1 LPDRSLGFNITAL
14 DQASKTFVKLGQT
27 VEKLERK
34 LHDLDKTKAD
44 PQVDVD
50 TRRAEQKIGAF
61 ASGMQRRL
69 TAAIKALPDVEIGA
83 DSSQADRRIAAIR
96 RELVA
101 LSDKRIG
108 IDIDAGT
115 AQAQVQRLR
124 DELNRLGASS
134 PNVQVRADTAAA
146 SAALAVVSRQASSL
160 DRQDVSIGV
169 SVQGITRGILMMGLL
184 TSGIAAVG
192 AAAPAAAAALAAIP
206 AAAGAAG
213 QGIGALAA
221 GFAGIGDAVDALAD
235 VEADAARTS
244 ASSAA
249 TRVAAAE
256 RIASA
261 QRSLQ
266 DAQIAADR
274 AAIAGAQR
282 VADAR
287 RALADAERDASD
299 AARRAADD
307 VVAARERLVDAG
319 TAVVRAEADLHEAR
333 RQAIRDLQDLSEQVS
348 DSALTIEGAEISL
361 ARAQERQREIN
372 ANAAASALDRREAAL
387 RVAQAQDRLS
397 DAHREARRD
406 QEALTEAERRG
417 VSANRNVLAAKF
429 RLNDAEQAHRQAL
442 AGVQQALVDQ
452 TRTQQESA
460 RKIADARRD
469 VARAEQQAAFARQDA
484 ARRIEDAQRQLAT
497 AMATTTAAAAKS
509 SAAQDKLTEAMAKLS
524 PAGRDFARFLH
535 GQIIPGLRGIGH
547 AVQETLLPRMQ
558 QSMSNLLTIAPLLS
572 AGLADTGR
580 VIGDLSVA
588 GSEMMT
594 SGPWREDFPRIMAAN
609 NRILEDFGL
618 ASLSLVDAFRSIT
631 VEAQPMLERLSQ
643 FTQRISDSFAAW
655 IEGRRQSGDLAAWFS
670 EMGDRL
676 AQLGAVLAD
685 VAVGAWNLSQALGPM
700 GMVIL
705 ETIGNTVEMIG
716 EFAKAHPTL
725 TQFAAGGLLVYS
737 SFISLG
743 KLFAGIGAASTLAVS
758 GFRKFGA
765 AAALIVPANL
775 ETKLSTMLGLVDAN
789 GFATQRAATRTGRF
803 AGAVSR
809 AASTL
814 PALGLAVG
822 AVAITYDKVVIS
834 AGEAADA
841 INAGG
846 EEAEKAR
853 QRIDVLER
861 GTEGWL
867 SFLRP
872 LITTQE
878 EATAAAREQYDA
890 LGPLARAQQ
899 DLSKL
904 QADYDEVLRDH
915 PPNSDAAKDAAERLR
930 QAQKALQWQQE
941 ATAEATKSHT
951 ERLIDQQT
959 QMMGMADTDLA
970 FRQSVLATEEAQR
983 RAAEAVA
990 EYGARSQE
998 ARGATLGVEQAMLR
1012 QIAAAGENARAQ
1024 WANKDSVDANA
1035 AAMRAENGELL
1046 NLIAAAGTNAPPALL
1061 ELAGK
1066 MDKSA
1071 LSAHGAFIRTDEF
1084 GNRVL
1089 HLPNGKAV
1097 RISAPGA
1104 VQARDEVDA
1113 LALALRNLPKTTT
1126 ADVLIRQNIQGT
1138 GPSNTRNA
1146 PGLVGRAHGG
1156 PVRGSGSETSDSIL
1170 ARLSDEEHVWTARE
1184 VRGAGGHDRV
1194 ERLRGL
1200 AEDGRLPAFAAGGP
1214 VRVRMGSVS
1223 DAVWQQLLGMG
1234 YRGDPTD
1241 RMEALYVPRE
1251 VLRSVQAY
1259 QRQLEGLG
1267 GTARSVVSRGLAPLV
1282 ESVLS
1287 SGETIQDT
1295 WDENTASV
1303 EAAQRLQSRLFALL
1317 ASALGSSTAGMA
1329 GHIGSLQAS
1338 SNRSW
1343 ADMRTRTGAE
1353 VDTIT
1358 GRQFGQ
1364 LSQGLRFAQDRT
1376 VATQVA
1382 TNRAWTIMRD
1392 HTGTETRRITG
1403 PIFGGLH
1410 RGMDAIAGHGERMS
1424 GAFRDIMGRIRAYTA
1439 DPIRWSLQWPI
1450 NRGLQ
1455 PAWAEIDRF
1464 FALNR
1469 PWGGVPIGFA
1479 TGGRVFG
1486 AGTETSD
1493 SVPAR
1498 LSRDEHVW
1506 TAREV
1511 RGAGGHD
1518 EMTRMRRAAAQ
1529 GDLALFAQGGP
1540 VLPGFAV
1547 GGGVQFGSRVDRAM
1561 AAIIQRAIP
1570 SARVSSAFRP
1580 GDSGYHGRGKAI
1592 DIGAPEAASNRWIA
1606 RRYPN
1611 STQLIYTP
1619 GVNLLHGR
1627 PHTYNPST
1635 RAQHYCVPL
1644 DVPILTRRGWLTYDQ
1659 VVEGDETPGFNFDTQ
1674 QTEWTAVTAIHTYD
1688 DAEVVEAASR
1698 SWSVRTTPGH
1708 RWIARDSETG
1718 RHHWTTTD
1726 SGSRWPWRVAAPM
1739 ADGPG
1744 VDLTDDEAELLGWLI
1759 TDGSQWE
1766 ASDTCS
1772 YSECTNPPRA
1782 KGLCG
1787 SHRRQQRKGQHLH
1800 ALRAGWPDGAVADFS
1815 LFVWQTKPTGVA
1827 RLAEILGDKAAWN
1840 RKGYRLRDAYARD
1853 LLRRA
1858 DLDNIRNPDQLLTLI
1873 AAMTAA
1879 QRTAMLAGVVGGDG
1893 TAGHTGARGK
1903 TIGQRILQDDGP
1915 LVDVLSTLAYYC
1927 GHRVRVSKRDPGS
1940 GGYDS
1945 DGVHMTI
1952 SLAQPF
1958 VSTQRQGRRS
1968 LGHMRVW
1975 CPTTELGTWT
1985 AQFDRSPVLTGNSH
1999 THWAMENMAMLG
2011 GRQGVGSMGAYDPRS
2026 MIEPYFRETRRL
2038 IGDIGRFHGRGNVAT
2053 AMTRMGNDSVAG
2065 AIADAQRRMAVMGP
2079 GPGSG
2084 VQRWRGVGQR
2094 ALAIARQPAS
2104 EWPRMAMQMQ
2114 SESGGDPR
2122 AVNRWDVNWQR
2133 GHPSVGLM
2141 QVIGPTYRT
2150 HKHPQFDTGP
2160 YLYGTSVN
2168 PLSNILASTRYT
2180 LARYGSLAR
2189 GWRGVG
2195 YDDGGMLKHGMGG
2208 WNLSGRPER
2217 VLSPRQTD
2225 AFERL
2230 VRVLE
2235 TRHVPRAVSPMVAA
2249 GVRSGDGGVG
2259 AAVEKHYH
2267 YHLTAYEAGNNRI
2280 DLQTQ
2285 FRRLELQSGIGT

>member
-1 LPDRSLGFNITAL
+1 VADKSLGFNITAL

-61 ASGMQRRL
+61 ATGMQRRL

-134 PNVQVRADTAAA
+134 PNVQVRANTAAA

-160 DRQDVSIGV
+160 NRQDVSIGV

-192 AAAPAAAAALAAIP
+192 AAAPAAAAALATIP
-206 AAAGAAG
+206 AAAGAAA

-221 GFAGIGDAVDALAD
+221 GFVGIGDAVDALAD
-235 VEADAARTS
+235 AEADAARSS

-256 RIASA
+256 RITSA

-274 AAIAGAQR
+274 AAITGAQR

-287 RALADAERDASD
+287 RALAEAERDASD
-299 AARRAADD
+299 AARRAAQD
-307 VVAARERLVDAG
+307 VVEARERLVDAG

-333 RQAIRDLQDLSEQVS
+333 QQAIRDLQDLSEQVS
-348 DSALTIEGAEISL
+348 DNALTIEGAEIAL
-361 ARAQERQREIN
+361 LRAQERQQE
-372 ANAAASALDRREAAL
+372 ANASATASALDRREAAL

-397 DAHREARRD
+397 DAHRDARRD

-417 VSANRNVLAAKF
+417 VSANRNVLDAKF
-429 RLNDAEQAHRQAL
+429 RLNDAEQAHRKAL
-442 AGVQQALVDQ
+442 AGVQQALVNQ

-460 RKIADARRD
+460 RKIADARRN

-497 AMATTTAAAAKS
+497 AMTATAAAAAKS

-535 GQIIPGLRGIGH
+535 GEIIPGLRGIGH

-594 SGPWREDFPRIMAAN
+594 SGPWREDFPTIMAAN
-609 NRILEDFGL
+609 NRMLADFGA

-655 IEGRRQSGDLAAWFS
+655 IEGRRRSGDLAAWFA

-809 AASTL
+809 VASTL

-899 DLSKL
+899 DVSKL
-904 QADYDEVLRDH
+904 QADYDLVLRDH
-915 PPNSDAAKDAAERLR
+915 PPNSDAARDAAERLR
-930 QAQKALQWQQE
+930 QAQNALQWQQE

-951 ERLIDQQT
+951 EELIDQQT

-998 ARGATLGVEQAMLR
+998 ARGATLDVEAAMLR
-1012 QIAAAGENARAQ
+1012 QVAAAGENARAQ
-1024 WANKDSVDANA
+1024 YANRDSVDANA

-1084 GNRVL
+1084 GDRVL

-1156 PVRGSGSETSDSIL
+1156 PVHGPGSKTSDSIL
-1170 ARLSDEEHVWTARE
+1170 ARLSDDEHVWTARE

-1194 ERLRGL
+1194 ERLRDL

-1223 DAVWQQLLGMG
+1223 DAVWEQLLGMG

-1259 QRQLEGLG
+1259 QRQLEDLG
-1267 GTARSVVSRGLAPLV
+1267 GTARSVVNRGLAPLV
-1282 ESVLS
+1282 ESVLL
-1287 SGETIQDT
+1287 SGATIQDT
-1295 WDENTASV
+1295 WAENTASV
-1303 EAAQRLQSRLFALL
+1303 QAAQRLQSRLFTLL

-1329 GHIGSLQAS
+1329 SHIGSLQTS

-1358 GRQFGQ
+1358 GPQFGQ

-1410 RGMDAIAGHGERMS
+1410 QGMDAVQGHGERMS
-1424 GAFRDIMGRIRAYTA
+1424 GAFRDVMGRIRAYTA

-1469 PWGGVPIGFA
+1469 PWRGVPIGFA
-1479 TGGRVFG
+1479 
-1486 AGTETSD
+1486 AGTEDHRAQIARPGQMRVWAEPETGGEAYIPLSTSKRD
-1493 SVPAR
+1493 RSTDILGRVADRFGYALEPKFFADGGLWRDMWGIVRGQFPAAR
-1498 LSRDEHVW
+1498 L
-1506 TAREV
+1506 T
-1511 RGAGGHD
+1511 
-1518 EMTRMRRAAAQ
+1518 
-1529 GDLALFAQGGP
+1529 
-1540 VLPGFAV
+1540 
-1547 GGGVQFGSRVDRAM
+1547 
-1561 AAIIQRAIP
+1561 
-1570 SARVSSAFRP
+1570 SAYRP
-1580 GDSGYHGRGKAI
+1580 GDPSYHG
-1592 DIGAPEAASNRWIA
+1592 S
-1606 RRYPN
+1606 
-1611 STQLIYTP
+1611 
-1619 GVNLLHGR
+1619 GR
-1627 PHTYNPST
+1627 
-1635 RAQHYCVPL
+1635 A
-1644 DVPILTRRGWLTYDQ
+1644 
-1659 VVEGDETPGFNFDTQ
+1659 
-1674 QTEWTAVTAIHTYD
+1674 
-1688 DAEVVEAASR
+1688 
-1698 SWSVRTTPGH
+1698 
-1708 RWIARDSETG
+1708 
-1718 RHHWTTTD
+1718 TD
-1726 SGSRWPWRVAAPM
+1726 
-1739 ADGPG
+1739 
-1744 VDLTDDEAELLGWLI
+1744 
-1759 TDGSQWE
+1759 
-1766 ASDTCS
+1766 
-1772 YSECTNPPRA
+1772 
-1782 KGLCG
+1782 
-1787 SHRRQQRKGQHLH
+1787 
-1800 ALRAGWPDGAVADFS
+1800 
-1815 LFVWQTKPTGVA
+1815 
-1827 RLAEILGDKAAWN
+1827 
-1840 RKGYRLRDAYARD
+1840 
-1853 LLRRA
+1853 
-1858 DLDNIRNPDQLLTLI
+1858 
-1873 AAMTAA
+1873 
-1879 QRTAMLAGVVGGDG
+1879 LAG
-1893 TAGHTGARGK
+1893 
-1903 TIGQRILQDDGP
+1903 
-1915 LVDVLSTLAYYC
+1915 
-1927 GHRVRVSKRDPGS
+1927 
-1940 GGYDS
+1940 
-1945 DGVHMTI
+1945 
-1952 SLAQPF
+1952 
-1958 VSTQRQGRRS
+1958 
-1968 LGHMRVW
+1968 
-1975 CPTTELGTWT
+1975 
-1985 AQFDRSPVLTGNSH
+1985 
-1999 THWAMENMAMLG
+1999 
-2011 GRQGVGSMGAYDPRS
+2011 PRS
-2026 MIEPYFRETRRL
+2026 MDMPYMLRINRWLASRFPASTELIHTQPGAVNLWHGQPHNYSPGTRADHVNHVHWAAANAGVLGTRGGAVGAAATYDLRGMLEPYVRRTRQL
-2038 IGDIGRFHGRGNVAT
+2038 IGDIQRFHGTGNVAT
-2053 AMTRMGNDSVAG
+2053 AMTRVGNDSVEG
-2065 AIADAQRRMAVMGP
+2065 AIQH
-2079 GPGSG
+2079 
-2084 VQRWRGVGQR
+2084 
-2094 ALAIARQPAS
+2094 AIARMSVAPGGGGGAARWTSVVRRALGIQ
-2104 EWPRMAMQMQ
+2104 RIGQGHTGRTVQ
-2114 SESGGDPR
+2114 QIDIESGGDPN
-2122 AVNRWDVNWQR
+2122 AVNLWDVNAAR
-2133 GHPSVGLM
+2133 GYPSAGLL
-2141 QVIGPTYRT
+2141 QVIRPTYQAY
-2150 HKHPQFDTGP
+2150 KHPRFDFPP
-2160 YLYGTSVN
+2160 YLHGTSVN
-2168 PLSNILASTRYT
+2168 PMSNVLAGVRYAT
-2180 LARYGSLAR
+2180 ARYGHIGNIWPTR
-2189 GWRGVG
+2189 GG

-2225 AFERL
+2225 AFERM

-2235 TRHVPRAVSPMVAA
+2235 TRHVPRVVSPAVAA
-2249 GVRSGDGGVG
+2249 GMRGGDGGVG

-2285 FRRLELQSGIGT
+2285 FRRLELQSGIGS

>member
-221 GFAGIGDAVDALAD
+221 GFVGIGDAVDALAD

-266 DAQIAADR
+266 DVQIAADR

-361 ARAQERQREIN
+361 ARAQERQRKVN
-372 ANAAASALDRREAAL
+372 ADAAASALDRREVAL

-417 VSANRNVLAAKF
+417 VSANRDVLAAKF

-460 RKIADARRD
+460 RKIADARRN

-484 ARRIEDAQRQLAT
+484 ARRIEDAQRQLAS
-497 AMATTTAAAAKS
+497 AMAATTAAAAKS
-509 SAAQDKLTEAMAKLS
+509 SAAQDKLAETMAKLS

-558 QSMSNLLTIAPLLS
+558 QSMSSLLTIAPLLS

-609 NRILEDFGL
+609 NRILEDFGA

-655 IEGRRQSGDLAAWFS
+655 IEGRRRSGDLAAWFS

-725 TQFAAGGLLVYS
+725 IQFAAAGLLVYS

-758 GFRKFGA
+758 GFRKVGGVLAALAPAAVATRLARVDRGMQTAALAAGTLTEKFTGSANAGQRVATVGGRLGTTVSRVGA
-765 AAALIVPANL
+765 A
-775 ETKLSTMLGLVDAN
+775 
-789 GFATQRAATRTGRF
+789 
-803 AGAVSR
+803 
-809 AASTL
+809 L
-814 PALGLAVG
+814 PVLGLAVAGVSLAYDGLTTSVSEASVALAQGGEVANQAVRDLIDQG
-822 AVAITYDKVVIS
+822 ALADKLKVLPDWFTGINEAIDFLLPGLEETQSGLKGIELAQSQLAEAFVRFGPDSQEYQTALTRVRDLQRQAGEETKTHADRVVELRNQFLGARDAEIAWEAAIDALTESIRVNGVTTDITAASGRANMRALDAMAAAAFRDIDAMRQQGAGMSAVTAKEALYREQLIASAIQIGMSREEAHHYVRQLGLVPPRVDTTAHLNTGPAQAALDRFLSRARQEEIILRASMDTGNIS
-834 AGEAADA
+834 AG
-841 INAGG
+841 
-846 EEAEKAR
+846 
-853 QRIDVLER
+853 
-861 GTEGWL
+861 
-867 SFLRP
+867 LRP
-872 LITTQE
+872 
-878 EATAAAREQYDA
+878 
-890 LGPLARAQQ
+890 
-899 DLSKL
+899 
-904 QADYDEVLRDH
+904 
-915 PPNSDAAKDAAERLR
+915 
-930 QAQKALQWQQE
+930 
-941 ATAEATKSHT
+941 
-951 ERLIDQQT
+951 
-959 QMMGMADTDLA
+959 M
-970 FRQSVLATEEAQR
+970 
-983 RAAEAVA
+983 
-990 EYGARSQE
+990 
-998 ARGATLGVEQAMLR
+998 
-1012 QIAAAGENARAQ
+1012 
-1024 WANKDSVDANA
+1024 
-1035 AAMRAENGELL
+1035 
-1046 NLIAAAGTNAPPALL
+1046 
-1061 ELAGK
+1061 
-1066 MDKSA
+1066 
-1071 LSAHGAFIRTDEF
+1071 
-1084 GNRVL
+1084 
-1089 HLPNGKAV
+1089 
-1097 RISAPGA
+1097 
-1104 VQARDEVDA
+1104 
-1113 LALALRNLPKTTT
+1113 
-1126 ADVLIRQNIQGT
+1126 
-1138 GPSNTRNA
+1138 
-1146 PGLVGRAHGG
+1146 GRAHGG
-1156 PVRGSGSETSDSIL
+1156 PISGPGSGTSDSVL
-1170 ARLSDEEHVWTARE
+1170 ARLSDGEHVWTARE

-1194 ERLRGL
+1194 ERLRDL

-1241 RMEALYVPRE
+1241 RMEALYVPPE

-1287 SGETIQDT
+1287 SGATIQDT
-1295 WDENTASV
+1295 WAENTSSV
-1303 EAAQRLQSRLFALL
+1303 EAAQRLQSRLFAVL
-1317 ASALGSSTAGMA
+1317 ASTLGSSTAGMA
-1329 GHIGSLQAS
+1329 GHIGSLQNA

-1343 ADMRTRTGAE
+1343 ADMRARTGAE

-1358 GRQFGQ
+1358 GPQFGQ

-1410 RGMDAIAGHGERMS
+1410 QGMAAVQGHGDRMS
-1424 GAFRDIMGRIRAYTA
+1424 GAFRDVMGRIRGYTA
-1439 DPIRWSLQWPI
+1439 DPIRWSLQFPI

-1469 PWGGVPIGFA
+1469 PWRGVPIGFA
-1479 TGGRVFG
+1479 AGAEDHRAQIARPGQMRVWNEPETGGEAYIPLAEGKRDRSTDILARVADRFG
-1486 AGTETSD
+1486 YALEPRYFADGGLWRD
-1493 SVPAR
+1493 MWGIVRGQFPAAR
-1498 LSRDEHVW
+1498 L
-1506 TAREV
+1506 T
-1511 RGAGGHD
+1511 
-1518 EMTRMRRAAAQ
+1518 
-1529 GDLALFAQGGP
+1529 
-1540 VLPGFAV
+1540 
-1547 GGGVQFGSRVDRAM
+1547 
-1561 AAIIQRAIP
+1561 
-1570 SARVSSAFRP
+1570 SAYRP
-1580 GDSGYHGRGKAI
+1580 GDPGYHGSGRATDLAGPRSMDMSYMLGI
-1592 DIGAPEAASNRWIA
+1592 NRWLA
-1606 RRYPN
+1606 SRFPA
-1611 STQLIYTP
+1611 STELIHTQP
-1619 GVNLLHGR
+1619 GAVNLWHGQ
-1627 PHTYNPST
+1627 PHSYSPGT
-1635 RAQHYCVPL
+1635 RADHRDHVH
-1644 DVPILTRRGWLTYDQ
+1644 W
-1659 VVEGDETPGFNFDTQ
+1659 
-1674 QTEWTAVTAIHTYD
+1674 
-1688 DAEVVEAASR
+1688 AA
-1698 SWSVRTTPGH
+1698 
-1708 RWIARDSETG
+1708 A
-1718 RHHWTTTD
+1718 
-1726 SGSRWPWRVAAPM
+1726 
-1739 ADGPG
+1739 
-1744 VDLTDDEAELLGWLI
+1744 
-1759 TDGSQWE
+1759 
-1766 ASDTCS
+1766 
-1772 YSECTNPPRA
+1772 N
-1782 KGLCG
+1782 
-1787 SHRRQQRKGQHLH
+1787 
-1800 ALRAGWPDGAVADFS
+1800 
-1815 LFVWQTKPTGVA
+1815 
-1827 RLAEILGDKAAWN
+1827 
-1840 RKGYRLRDAYARD
+1840 
-1853 LLRRA
+1853 
-1858 DLDNIRNPDQLLTLI
+1858 
-1873 AAMTAA
+1873 
-1879 QRTAMLAGVVGGDG
+1879 AGVLGTRGG
-1893 TAGHTGARGK
+1893 TAGAAATYDLRGM
-1903 TIGQRILQDDGP
+1903 
-1915 LVDVLSTLAYYC
+1915 LA
-1927 GHRVRVSKRDPGS
+1927 
-1940 GGYDS
+1940 
-1945 DGVHMTI
+1945 
-1952 SLAQPF
+1952 
-1958 VSTQRQGRRS
+1958 
-1968 LGHMRVW
+1968 
-1975 CPTTELGTWT
+1975 
-1985 AQFDRSPVLTGNSH
+1985 
-1999 THWAMENMAMLG
+1999 
-2011 GRQGVGSMGAYDPRS
+2011 
-2026 MIEPYFRETRRL
+2026 PYFRRTRQL
-2038 IGDIGRFHGRGNVAT
+2038 IGDIQRFHGTGNVAT
-2053 AMTRMGNDSVAG
+2053 AMTRVGNDSVEG
-2065 AIADAQRRMAVMGP
+2065 AIQH
-2079 GPGSG
+2079 
-2084 VQRWRGVGQR
+2084 
-2094 ALAIARQPAS
+2094 AIARMSVAPGGGGGAARWTSVVRRALGIQ
-2104 EWPRMAMQMQ
+2104 RIGQGHTGRTVQ
-2114 SESGGDPR
+2114 QIDIESGGDPN
-2122 AVNRWDVNWQR
+2122 AVNLWDVNAAR
-2133 GHPSVGLM
+2133 GYPSAGLL
-2141 QVIGPTYRT
+2141 QVIRPTYQAY
-2150 HKHPQFDTGP
+2150 KHPRFDFPP
-2160 YLYGTSVN
+2160 YLHGTSVN
-2168 PLSNILASTRYT
+2168 PLSNVLAGVRYAT
-2180 LARYGSLAR
+2180 ARYGHIGNIWPTR
-2189 GWRGVG
+2189 GG

-2235 TRHVPRAVSPMVAA
+2235 TRHVPRAVSSVVAA
-2249 GVRSGDGGVG
+2249 GVRGGDGGAG
-2259 AAVEKHYH
+2259 QAAVEKHYH

-2285 FRRLELQSGIGT
+2285 FRRLELQSGIGS